1 MKSDGNSDHAPNG
14 MSEASGVVRLRPVR
28 PADLDTIAAMQEVSI
43 LTLGTPVYGEAKA
56 RAWARLGYQFRH
68 DLVGE
73 GGFWVAEQGERILG
87 VGGWSPDSMEAD
99 LAWIRYLFVHPE
111 ATRRGIGRRLIERA
125 ERSAYAAGR
134 PRLRVWA
141 SLNAVGF
148 YRAVGF
154 LPERR
159 ARWPV
164 RTGIELDYVLM
175 GKRAGAALHASNE

>member
-1 MKSDGNSDHAPNG
+1 LWRIDMNDPADFQW
-14 MSEASGVVRLRPVR
+14 LRPVR
-28 PADLDTIAAMQEVSI
+28 ASDLDAIAAMQEASI
-43 LTLGTPVYGEAKA
+43 MALGAPVYGEAKA

-68 DLVGE
+68 DLLGE
-73 GGFWVAEQGERILG
+73 GGFWVVEQDQRLLG
-87 VGGWSPDSMEAD
+87 VGGWSPDGLEGD
-99 LAWIRYLFVHPE
+99 LAWIRYLFVHPQ
-111 ATRRGIGRRLIERA
+111 ATRRGIGRRLVERA
-125 ERSAYAAGR
+125 ERSAYAADR

-164 RTGIELDYVLM
+164 QRAIELDYVLM
-175 GKRAGAALHASNE
+175 AKRLERAPLAQPAG

>member
-1 MKSDGNSDHAPNG
+1 MT
-14 MSEASGVVRLRPVR
+14 EAADAVRLRPVR
-28 PADLDTIAAMQEVSI
+28 VGDLDAIAAMQEISI
-43 LTLGTPVYGEAKA
+43 MALGAPIYGEAKA

-68 DLVGE
+68 DLLGE
-73 GGFWVAEQGERILG
+73 GGFWVAEQDQRLLG
-87 VGGWSPDSMEAD
+87 VGGWSPDSLERD
-99 LAWIRYLFVHPE
+99 LAWVRYLFVHPQ
-111 ATRRGIGRRLIERA
+111 AVRRGIGRRLVERA
-125 ERSAYAAGR
+125 EAAACAALR

-164 RTGIELDYVLM
+164 QAAIELDYVLM
-175 GKRAGAALHASNE
+175 AKRARVRRDDRRRSLPLA